1 MPHFW
6 AKSLPYSLQP
16 RRLQR
21 PPAGFIFAKRPLPT
35 AFWPAP
41 NLERPN
47 YWPFW
52 TLMAISSRNFL
63 YNRPI
68 FKMRLGKFVGLGKGY
83 QGKEFLV
90 LSNLAIRNFL
100 VTLILCLNAKSS
112 LSLWSKWQIGHRKWF
127 LNINLYLIK
136 TFLIAKFDCIK
147 QTQQAQNSQAK
158 ILGGSLGFFPLF
170 ITWFCDLNWKK
181 RLNCKSYR

>member
-21 PPAGFIFAKRPLPT
+21 PPAGFIFEKRPLPT

-63 YNRPI
+63 YSRPI

-90 LSNLAIRNFL
+90 VHSNLAIRNGLIRSKLVLRNHFL
-100 VTLILCLNAKSS
+100 RPISHLLHKDKEHLALRNYFRATK
-112 LSLWSKWQIGHRKWF
+112 K
-127 LNINLYLIK
+127 
-136 TFLIAKFDCIK
+136 FLIALFDCSSK
-147 QTQQAQNSQAK
+147 
-158 ILGGSLGFFPLF
+158 
-170 ITWFCDLNWKK
+170 
-181 RLNCKSYR
+181 

>member
-1 MPHFW
+1 MLHFW

-63 YNRPI
+63 YNRAI

-90 LSNLAIRNFL
+90 CSITQNLHWKLGQLMPSFGSILAVRLKKLFFRN
-100 VTLILCLNAKSS
+100 
-112 LSLWSKWQIGHRKWF
+112 
-127 LNINLYLIK
+127 K
-136 TFLIAKFDCIK
+136 TFLFFKIESWNFQKLFEKEFCETS
-147 QTQQAQNSQAK
+147 QSFNSF
-158 ILGGSLGFFPLF
+158 SLSDNP
-170 ITWFCDLNWKK
+170 
-181 RLNCKSYR
+181 

>member
-63 YNRPI
+63 YNRAI

-90 LSNLAIRNFL
+90 VSHSTFFVTSNNYFLDVLCHQQIKLFQVVSTSEFHEYWWNHIVFDRENF
-100 VTLILCLNAKSS
+100 S
-112 LSLWSKWQIGHRKWF
+112 WSIQSENWGS
-127 LNINLYLIK
+127 IK
-136 TFLIAKFDCIK
+136 
-147 QTQQAQNSQAK
+147 
-158 ILGGSLGFFPLF
+158 
-170 ITWFCDLNWKK
+170 
-181 RLNCKSYR
+181 